1 MALER
6 DGWSATRSG
15 RFGPRKKPSTHCV
28 GAWMGLEADLDGTEN
43 VPPTGIRSPDRPDQA
58 KSHSLSLSLSQYII
72 FLSLR
77 YAQLSTIIILPS
89 LTYAKNKGRRFG
101 CRAEQP
107 NYLYTKSFTES
118 KVKIMIQP
126 NDDPLVGSPS
136 EVASSQHV
144 ISVRRH
150 N

>member
-1 MALER
+1 
-6 DGWSATRSG
+6 
-15 RFGPRKKPSTHCV
+15 
-28 GAWMGLEADLDGTEN
+28 MGFEAELDGTEN
-43 VPPTGIRSPDRPDQA
+43 PPPPSEFDRRTVRITP
-58 KSHSLSLSLSQYII
+58 SLFLSIYII

-77 YAQLSTIIILPS
+77 CAQLSTITILPS
-89 LTYAKNKGRRFG
+89 LTYAWNKGRRFG

-107 NYLYTKSFTES
+107 NFLYTKSFTES

-126 NDDPLVGSPS
+126 NNDPLVGSPS

-150 N
+150 NWGLKKGDTASCWLR

>member
-1 MALER
+1 MGGLQLAPAALALGKNPVPIVLEP
-6 DGWSATRSG
+6 GWASRPIWTAQKMSPPPEFG
-15 RFGPRKKPSTHCV
+15 RRTDRIKPSLT
-28 GAWMGLEADLDGTEN
+28 
-43 VPPTGIRSPDRPDQA
+43 
-58 KSHSLSLSLSQYII
+58 LSLSQYII